1 MLRNY
6 ATLRRN
12 FSQLLILLIIGFTI
26 LPACSDV
33 KNQDQAFSVFTSND
47 TVNSTNEVEKAD
59 ELTGPVKKKGEEVEI
74 SGRFFI
80 SLGMN
85 LALMFMIIAFIYYP
99 NYKRM
104 DTVFT
109 FVMFNVG
116 IFMLT
121 YVFNVVK
128 ISMGAAFG
136 LFAVFSMLR
145 YRTMSINMKDMTYLF
160 IFIVVGLLNAIQM
173 RVYEQAIL
181 GSLIFL
187 VTFLMDTQ
195 LLRKRESVKMIRFED
210 ITLIQP
216 EKEEQLIELL
226 RKRTGLEIH
235 RVSIEEIDYL
245 KDMAKVN
252 IYYYEK

>member
-1 MLRNY
+1 MLKNY
-6 ATLRRN
+6 AALRRN
-12 FSQLLILLIIGFTI
+12 LPVLFILLTVVLFAM
-26 LPACSDV
+26 PSCSLSE
-33 KNQDQAFSVFTSND
+33 QPTEEYSIFSSND
-47 TVNSTNEVEKAD
+47 TLNSTGETD
-59 ELTGPVKKKGEEVEI
+59 DLTGPVKKKGQEVEI
-74 SGRFFI
+74 SGRFFV

-85 LALMFMIIAFIYYP
+85 LALMFLIIALIYYP

-116 IFMLT
+116 IFLLT
-121 YVFNVVK
+121 YIFNVVK

-160 IFIVVGLLNAIQM
+160 IFIAVGLLNAIQM
-173 RVYEQAIL
+173 KIYEQAIL
-181 GSLIFL
+181 GAIVFTI
-187 VTFLMDTQ
+187 TFLMDTQ

-210 ITLIQP
+210 INLIQP
-216 EKEEQLIELL
+216 EKEQDLIAVL

-245 KDMAKVN
+245 KDIAKIN

>member
-1 MLRNY
+1 MLKNY
-6 ATLRRN
+6 AALRRN
-12 FSQLLILLIIGFTI
+12 LPILLVLLSVVFFAMPSCS
-26 LPACSDV
+26 LADQPADE
-33 KNQDQAFSVFTSND
+33 FSIFSTND
-47 TVNSTNEVEKAD
+47 TVNSTAENN

-85 LALMFMIIAFIYYP
+85 LALIFLIITFIYYP
-99 NYKRM
+99 NYKRL

-109 FVMFNVG
+109 FVMFNIG
-116 IFMLT
+116 IFILT

-145 YRTMSINMKDMTYLF
+145 YRTMNINMKDMTYLF
-160 IFIVVGLLNAIQM
+160 VFIALGLLNAIQM
-173 RVYEQAIL
+173 KIYEQAVL
-181 GSLIFL
+181 GGIVFL
-187 VTFLMDTQ
+187 MTFIMDTQ
-195 LLRKRESVKMIRFED
+195 LLRKRESVKMVRFED
-210 ITLIQP
+210 INLIQP
-216 EKEEQLIELL
+216 EKEDELIALL

-245 KDMAKVN
+245 KDIAKIN

>member
-1 MLRNY
+1 MLKNY
-6 ATLRRN
+6 AALRRN
-12 FSQLLILLIIGFTI
+12 LPLFFILFTLAFSTLT
-26 LPACSDV
+26 ACSATTDET
-33 KNQDQAFSVFTSND
+33 NEFSIFSSND
-47 TVNSTNEVEKAD
+47 TVNSTGDTD
-59 ELTGPVKKKGEEVEI
+59 ELTGPVKKKGDEVEI

-85 LALMFMIIAFIYYP
+85 LALIFLIIALIYYP
-99 NYKRM
+99 NYKRL

-109 FVMFNVG
+109 FVMFNIG
-116 IFMLT
+116 IFILT

-145 YRTMSINMKDMTYLF
+145 YRTMNINMKDMTYLF
-160 IFIVVGLLNAIQM
+160 VFIALGLLNAIQM
-173 RVYEQAIL
+173 KIYEQAVL
-181 GSLIFL
+181 GGIVFL
-187 VTFLMDTQ
+187 MTFIMDTQ

-210 ITLIQP
+210 INLIQP
-216 EKEEQLIELL
+216 EKEEELIALL

-245 KDMAKVN
+245 KDIAKIN

>member
-1 MLRNY
+1 MLKNY
-6 ATLRRN
+6 VAPLRK
-12 FSQLLILLIIGFTI
+12 LPILLFVFSLALGA
-26 LPACSDV
+26 LPACNGSLNND
-33 KNQDQAFSVFTSND
+33 DEFSVFSSND
-47 TVNSTNEVEKAD
+47 KVNSTSDSN
-59 ELTGPVKKKGEEVEI
+59 ELTGPVKSKGEEVEI
-74 SGRFFI
+74 SGRFFV

-85 LALMFMIIAFIYYP
+85 LTLMFLIITLIYYP

-160 IFIVVGLLNAIQM
+160 IFIAIGLLNAIQM
-173 RVYEQAIL
+173 RVYEQAAI
-181 GSLIFL
+181 GTIIFL
-187 VTFLMDTQ
+187 VTFFMDTQ
-195 LLRKRESVKMIRFED
+195 LLRKRESVKMVRFED
-210 ITLIQP
+210 INLIQP
-216 EKEEQLIELL
+216 EKEEQLIEVL
-226 RKRTGLEIH
+226 RQRTGLEIH

-245 KDMAKVN
+245 KDIAKIN

>member
-1 MLRNY
+1 MLKNY
-6 ATLRRN
+6 AALRRN
-12 FSQLLILLIIGFTI
+12 LPVLFILLTVVFFAM
-26 LPACSDV
+26 PSCSLSE
-33 KNQDQAFSVFTSND
+33 QPTEEYSIFSSND
-47 TVNSTNEVEKAD
+47 TLNSTGETD
-59 ELTGPVKKKGEEVEI
+59 DLTGPVKKKGQEVEI
-74 SGRFFI
+74 SGRFFV

-85 LALMFMIIAFIYYP
+85 LALMFLIIALIYYP

-116 IFMLT
+116 IFLLT
-121 YVFNVVK
+121 YIFNVVK

-160 IFIVVGLLNAIQM
+160 IFIAVGLLNAIQM
-173 RVYEQAIL
+173 KIYEQAIL
-181 GSLIFL
+181 GAIVFTI
-187 VTFLMDTQ
+187 TFVMDTQ

-210 ITLIQP
+210 INLIQP
-216 EKEEQLIELL
+216 EKEQDLIAVL

-245 KDMAKVN
+245 KDIAKIN

>member
-1 MLRNY
+1 MLKNY
-6 ATLRRN
+6 AALRRN
-12 FSQLLILLIIGFTI
+12 LPVLFILLTVVFFAM
-26 LPACSDV
+26 PSCSLSE
-33 KNQDQAFSVFTSND
+33 QPTEEYSIFSSND
-47 TVNSTNEVEKAD
+47 TLNSTGETD
-59 ELTGPVKKKGEEVEI
+59 DLTGPVKKKGQEVEI
-74 SGRFFI
+74 SGRFFV

-85 LALMFMIIAFIYYP
+85 LALMFLIIALIYYP

-116 IFMLT
+116 IFLLT
-121 YVFNVVK
+121 YIFNVVK

-160 IFIVVGLLNAIQM
+160 IFIAVGLLNAIQM
-173 RVYEQAIL
+173 KIYEQAIL
-181 GSLIFL
+181 GAIVFTI
-187 VTFLMDTQ
+187 TFLMDTQ

-210 ITLIQP
+210 INLIQP
-216 EKEEQLIELL
+216 EKEQDLIAVL

-245 KDMAKVN
+245 KDIAKIN

>member
-1 MLRNY
+1 MLKNY
-6 ATLRRN
+6 AALRRN
-12 FSQLLILLIIGFTI
+12 LPVLFILLTVVFFTM
-26 LPACSDV
+26 PSCSLSE
-33 KNQDQAFSVFTSND
+33 QPTEEYSIFSSND
-47 TVNSTNEVEKAD
+47 TLNSTGEID
-59 ELTGPVKKKGEEVEI
+59 DLTGPVKKKGQEVEI
-74 SGRFFI
+74 SGRFFV

-85 LALMFMIIAFIYYP
+85 LALMFLIIALIYYP

-116 IFMLT
+116 IFLLT
-121 YVFNVVK
+121 YIFNVVK

-160 IFIVVGLLNAIQM
+160 IFIAVGLLNAIQM
-173 RVYEQAIL
+173 KIYEQAIL
-181 GSLIFL
+181 GAIVFTI
-187 VTFLMDTQ
+187 TFLMDTQ

-210 ITLIQP
+210 INLIQP
-216 EKEEQLIELL
+216 EKEQDLIAVL

-245 KDMAKVN
+245 KDIAKIN

>member
-6 ATLRRN
+6 AALRRN
-12 FSQLLILLIIGFTI
+12 LPLILLLLIVGLTAI
-26 LPACSDV
+26 PSCSPISNGVDEY
-33 KNQDQAFSVFTSND
+33 SVFSAND
-47 TVNSTNEVEKAD
+47 TVNSTADSD

-74 SGRFFI
+74 SGRFFL

-85 LALMFMIIAFIYYP
+85 LLLMFMIITLIYYP

-160 IFIVVGLLNAIQM
+160 IFIAIGLVNAIQM
-173 RVYEQAIL
+173 RVYEQAAI
-181 GSLIFL
+181 GSIIFII
-187 VTFLMDTQ
+187 TFLMDTK

-210 ITLIQP
+210 INLIQP
-216 EKEEQLIELL
+216 EKEEQLIEVL
-226 RKRTGLEIH
+226 RQRTGLEIH

-245 KDMAKVN
+245 KDIAKIN

>member
-1 MLRNY
+1 MLRKF
-6 ATLRRN
+6 AA
-12 FSQLLILLIIGFTI
+12 QLPKTIILLTI
-26 LPACSDV
+26 LSGVFSFTSCSE
-33 KNQDQAFSVFTSND
+33 NSSTNEEFSIFSSND
-47 TVNSTNEVEKAD
+47 TVNSTTDAGFGD
-59 ELTGPVKKKGEEVEI
+59 DLTGPVKKKGDEVEI

-85 LALMFMIIAFIYYP
+85 LGLLVMIIAFIYYP

-116 IFMLT
+116 IFILT

-145 YRTMSINMKDMTYLF
+145 YRTMNINMKDMTYLF
-160 IFIVVGLLNAIQM
+160 VFIALGLLNAIQM
-173 RVYEQAIL
+173 KIYEQAIL
-181 GSLIFL
+181 GGIVFL
-187 VTFLMDTQ
+187 MTFIMDTQ

-210 ITLIQP
+210 INMIQP
-216 EKEEQLIELL
+216 EKEEQLIALL
-226 RKRTGLEIH
+226 KQRTGLEIH

-245 KDMAKVN
+245 KDIAKIN

>member
-1 MLRNY
+1 MLKNY
-6 ATLRRN
+6 AALRRKLP
-12 FSQLLILLIIGFTI
+12 FLLILLSLTFTS
-26 LPACSDV
+26 LPSCSLTEA
-33 KNQDQAFSVFTSND
+33 QTEEFSIFTSND
-47 TVNSTNEVEKAD
+47 TVNSTSESD
-59 ELTGPVKKKGEEVEI
+59 DLTGPVKKKGEEVEI

-85 LALMFMIIAFIYYP
+85 LGLMFLIIALIYYP

-116 IFMLT
+116 IFLLT
-121 YVFNVVK
+121 YIFNVVK

-160 IFIVVGLLNAIQM
+160 IFIAVGLLNAIQM
-173 RVYEQAIL
+173 KIYEQAIL
-181 GSLIFL
+181 GSIVFAI
-187 VTFLMDTQ
+187 TFLMDTR
-195 LLRKRESVKMIRFED
+195 LLRKRESVKMVRFED
-210 ITLIQP
+210 INLIQP
-216 EKEEQLIELL
+216 EKEEELIALL

-245 KDMAKVN
+245 KDIAKIN

>member
-6 ATLRRN
+6 VAQLRR
-12 FSQLLILLIIGFTI
+12 LPILLFIFSLAITSF
-26 LPACSDV
+26 PACNDT
-33 KNQDQAFSVFTSND
+33 KTEETEFSIFSSND
-47 TVNSTNEVEKAD
+47 KVNSTAD
-59 ELTGPVKKKGEEVEI
+59 DDLAGPVKKKGEEVEI

-85 LALMFMIIAFIYYP
+85 LLLMFLIIALIYYP

-160 IFIVVGLLNAIQM
+160 IFIAIGLLNAIQM
-173 RVYEQAIL
+173 KVYEQAAFGAI
-181 GSLIFL
+181 IFL

-195 LLRKRESVKMIRFED
+195 LLRKRESVKMVRFED
-210 ITLIQP
+210 INLIQP
-216 EKEEQLIELL
+216 EKEEQLIEVL
-226 RKRTGLEIH
+226 KQRTGLEIH

-245 KDMAKVN
+245 KDVAKIN
-252 IYYYEK
+252 IYYYEN

>member
-6 ATLRRN
+6 ATLQRKLPILFILVTLT
-12 FSQLLILLIIGFTI
+12 FST
-26 LPACSDV
+26 
-33 KNQDQAFSVFTSND
+33 FTSCSSDSDETTEFSIFSTND
-47 TVNSTNEVEKAD
+47 TVNSTAEAD
-59 ELTGPVKKKGEEVEI
+59 DLAGPVKKKGEEVEI

-85 LALMFMIIAFIYYP
+85 LALIFLIIALIYYP
-99 NYKRM
+99 NYKRL

-109 FVMFNVG
+109 FVMFNIG
-116 IFMLT
+116 IFILT

-145 YRTMSINMKDMTYLF
+145 YRTMNINMKDMTYLF
-160 IFIVVGLLNAIQM
+160 VFIALGLLNAIQM
-173 RVYEQAIL
+173 KIYEQAIL
-181 GSLIFL
+181 GGIVFL
-187 VTFLMDTQ
+187 MTFIMDTQ

-210 ITLIQP
+210 INMIQP
-216 EKEEQLIELL
+216 EKEEELIALL

-245 KDMAKVN
+245 KDIAKIN

>member
-1 MLRNY
+1 MLKNY
-6 ATLRRN
+6 VAQARKLP
-12 FSQLLILLIIGFTI
+12 FFLVILLVGLAS
-26 LPACSDV
+26 LPACNDS
-33 KNQDQAFSVFTSND
+33 KNGKEEFSVFTTND
-47 TVNSTNEVEKAD
+47 HVNSTTDAD
-59 ELTGPVKKKGEEVEI
+59 EITGPVKKKGEEVEI

-85 LALMFMIIAFIYYP
+85 LALMFLIIVLIYYP

-160 IFIVVGLLNAIQM
+160 IFIAIGLLNAIQM
-173 RVYEQAIL
+173 RVYEQAAI
-181 GSLIFL
+181 GAIIFL
-187 VTFLMDTQ
+187 VTFVMDTQ
-195 LLRKRESVKMIRFED
+195 LLRKRESVKMVRFED
-210 ITLIQP
+210 INLIQP
-216 EKEEQLIELL
+216 EKEQQLIEEL
-226 RKRTGLEIH
+226 RQRTGLEIH

-245 KDMAKVN
+245 KDIAKIN

>member
-1 MLRNY
+1 MLKNY
-6 ATLRRN
+6 VAQLRRIP
-12 FSQLLILLIIGFTI
+12 FLLFLLT
-26 LPACSDV
+26 L
-33 KNQDQAFSVFTSND
+33 AFIVTPSCGSPDRNDTGYSVFSASD
-47 TVNSTNEVEKAD
+47 EVNSTYDSND
-59 ELTGPVKKKGEEVEI
+59 ISGPVKKKGEEVEI

-85 LALMFMIIAFIYYP
+85 LGLMFLIIALIYYP

-160 IFIVVGLLNAIQM
+160 IFIAIGLLNAIQM
-173 RVYEQAIL
+173 RVYEQAAI
-181 GSLIFL
+181 GIIIFV
-187 VTFLMDTQ
+187 VTFLMDTK
-195 LLRKRESVKMIRFED
+195 LLRKRESVMMVRFDD
-210 ITLIQP
+210 INLIQP
-216 EKEEQLIELL
+216 EKQEQLIQEL
-226 RKRTGLEIH
+226 RQRTGLEIH
-235 RVSIEEIDYL
+235 RVSVEELDYL
-245 KDMAKVN
+245 KDIAKIN

>member
-1 MLRNY
+1 MLKNY
-6 ATLRRN
+6 VAQLRKLPIVFFI
-12 FSQLLILLIIGFTI
+12 FSIALGSM
-26 LPACSDV
+26 PACNEPLNNDEE
-33 KNQDQAFSVFTSND
+33 FSVFSSND
-47 TVNSTNEVEKAD
+47 KVNSTSD
-59 ELTGPVKKKGEEVEI
+59 SDDLTGPVKSKGEEVEI

-85 LALMFMIIAFIYYP
+85 LALMFLIIALIYYP

-160 IFIVVGLLNAIQM
+160 IFIAIGLLNAIQM
-173 RVYEQAIL
+173 RVYEQAAI
-181 GSLIFL
+181 GTIIFL

-195 LLRKRESVKMIRFED
+195 LLRKRESVKMVRFED
-210 ITLIQP
+210 INLIQP
-216 EKEEQLIELL
+216 EKEEQLIEVL
-226 RKRTGLEIH
+226 RQRTGLEIH

-245 KDMAKVN
+245 KDIAKIN